1 MQVLIPP
8 LSNFACKF
16 VSFSQ
21 DLVFR
26 AVGFGVFLSH
36 IHRASVIFP
45 SPISSP
51 AAPTART
58 ANVYSEKVKIF
69 WISSVA
75 SSRLLTLQFQYETY
89 YNVEA
94 VCNIV

>member
-1 MQVLIPP
+1 MVLIPQLP
-8 LSNFACKF
+8 NFACKF
-16 VSFSQ
+16 VSFAQ
-21 DLVFR
+21 DLVLR
-26 AVGFGVFLSH
+26 VVGLGVFLPH
-36 IHRASVIFP
+36 IHKASVILP

-75 SSRLLTLQFQYETY
+75 SSRLLTLQFQYEIY
-89 YNVEA
+89 YSVEA